1 MLRQYNNIISTL
13 ILNSN
18 RTNENLEELNTYI
31 DKNDCSYMTVDIS
44 ELNIL
49 DASTI
54 ATLGSTMHYIKY
66 PEGKINWIVNSSKVK
81 EYTDSMNLGNST
93 FSDKSASIEDRK
105 A

>member
-1 MLRQYNNIISTL
+1 MWRQYNNIITTL
-13 ILNSN
+13 VLNSN

-31 DKNDCSYMTVDIS
+31 NKNDCSYMSVDIS
-44 ELNIL
+44 GLNIL
-49 DASTI
+49 DASTV

-81 EYTDSMNLGNST
+81 EYTDSMNLGNSM
-93 FSDKSASIEDRK
+93 FSNKNGSFEDRK